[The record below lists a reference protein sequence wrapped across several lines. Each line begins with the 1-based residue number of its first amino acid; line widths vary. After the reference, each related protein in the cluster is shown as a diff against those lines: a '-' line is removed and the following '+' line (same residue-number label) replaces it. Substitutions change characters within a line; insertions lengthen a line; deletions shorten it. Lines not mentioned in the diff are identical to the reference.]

1 MGAVCCT
8 EQFEI
13 RGELN
18 TKIFK
23 LDNNNQLNG
32 NGTATISKEL
42 YDSKDKIQVQ
52 MGICYSCQVLKISC
66 ECKSIQ
72 KLDGDKDEEEIF
84 ILSSRSL
91 DSSSSESRPDD
102 TNTKKTILK
111 HQLHYV
117 SNVQQQQIQ
126 IKKKVRFDL
135 SKKQ

>member
-8 EQFEI
+8 EQFEKG
-13 RGELN
+13 GELD
-18 TKIFK
+18 TKIVK
-23 LDNNNQLNG
+23 LDNNNQQSG
-32 NGTATISKEL
+32 NGTASISKEL
-42 YDSKDKIQVQ
+42 FDSKDKMQVQ
-52 MGICYSCQVLKISC
+52 MGICYQCQVLKITC

-72 KLDGDKDEEEIF
+72 KLNGDKDDEEIF

-91 DSSSSESRPDD
+91 DSSSFESRPDD

-117 SNVQQQQIQ
+117 SNVQQQQIP
-126 IKKKVRFDL
+126 IRKKVRFDL